1 MEFTKMATEK
11 AKLEDNLKNL
21 AYLHML
27 EAEQTGKVGSA

>member
-1 MEFTKMATEK
+1 MATEK